1 MLDRRIEELLD
12 LGEGDDLVEFEDA
25 AHALMPRIAPFKK
38 MFSRLSKTCPKY
50 WWALQSG
57 SQSRLNYTALRD
69 VIGAKRSA
77 RLPVKP

>member
-1 MLDRRIEELLD
+1 
-12 LGEGDDLVEFEDA
+12 LVG
-25 AHALMPRIAPFKK
+25 
-38 MFSRLSKTCPKY
+38 
-50 WWALQSG
+50 LQSG